1 MYSQNPDAA
10 PLLAYYKWYHSVN
23 VPHIPCTHFRSDLS
37 QQGRS
42 RYRYALM
49 TSLGLAWIVI
59 LRFKP
64 ILEELTWSHRSIK
77 VLTSLLYYSL
87 DVFEVLRNIIAV
99 ML

>member
-1 MYSQNPDAA
+1 M
-10 PLLAYYKWYHSVN
+10 
-23 VPHIPCTHFRSDLS
+23 
-37 QQGRS
+37 
-42 RYRYALM
+42 
-49 TSLGLAWIVI
+49 I